1 MTPLRQGSSG
11 QGAPNQA
18 VFLSYA
24 SQDAAAVERIAEALR
39 AAGVEVWFDRNELVG
54 GDAWDRKIRQQIR
67 ECALFVPVISAAT
80 QVRGEG
86 YFRLEWKLAVDR
98 SHLMAP
104 DQPFLLPVVI
114 DDTPDAAA
122 RVADEFRAVQW
133 TRLPAG
139 ETPVKFCTRLKA
151 LLGGSAVLQPAL
163 GTEERGLKH
172 RATPKPSRPWLVPT
186 ALGLAAVIAVAALL
200 IFRPKSEPAAQVA
213 SHQPTAEKSAPLTE
227 AQQLVAKARAIW
239 EAGDELNRETYVLA
253 EELLLKAEK
262 LDPTEAS
269 AWALHAII
277 SRWFRGF
284 GFDMSPQRQEALRMQ
299 AERAAKLAP
308 GTLDADLATIAMR
321 STQAATAA
329 QEALVEL
336 ARRHPGNA
344 RVATALGMP
353 MSGMA
358 QDQTILDALQHS
370 HAADPD
376 NVRVKAAILNAM
388 YQLGRIE
395 EAEELVARWLPS
407 RPNGRILLFDV
418 HFKMWWRGD
427 LVGAATA
434 IERWPAW
441 LFLEDRGVQSAGLL
455 WHWKRDGER
464 LLRTANGFLRDY
476 VRVSMFTG
484 PRAVLRAWA
493 LELLARPEQARAEWQ
508 NAVRVADRELEEFPG
523 EAKARYWK
531 AWALTRLDQKAEAES
546 LLRLLEEDP
555 AALQSLNLA
564 TGGLVGLQIQLGQFD
579 RALEALDAN
588 DRRAGPIPRR
598 ITKAQLAL
606 SPVFDPLRNDPRFQ
620 ALMAAAPG
628 PEEKKETKPTTAT
641 PAAPAVSEKSLV
653 VLPLENLSPDPANAF
668 FTDGMHAQ
676 IIATLQRTTD
686 LHVFG
691 RDTALAFKRGSTT
704 VAEFAQRLG
713 AANVLTGSVHRAG
726 TKARIVLELRRASD
740 DALLWQS
747 PETPRDLSDTWAV
760 QSEVAEQV
768 ARALKARESV
778 GSNTHAR
785 YLTKNSQAFDLFV
798 KGDQLFF
805 AGEFARAIPLYTE
818 SYALDSGYVAPAY
831 MLAHAHCNLLFESVD
846 PAARLRDA
854 AEARRWIEVVTRLDP
869 TGFGAIAESH
879 YASNVDEDNL
889 RALEQAERG
898 MRAIPNDTAAPTFH
912 AVALEGLG
920 RMAEALESYHRAT
933 QIDPLL
939 VFSLSNEARVLTL
952 LRREREALAMLA
964 RMADVVGTDQSPDS
978 IAHRRIAQ
986 QFFRLRG
993 NLPPAIE
1000 SISSPRERARW
1011 LLRARRFAEAERA
1024 ATEAAIQTGIIDVVR
1039 FDALVLRHD
1048 ALLRLNRRADA
1059 ETAAR
1064 ELLELARKLQATTE
1078 VGPPRKAGWLAVAE
1092 ARAGHDD
1099 AAISAARRFVEDA
1112 ASGRQQAIRWQRE
1125 IAFAELYAYLN
1136 RPREC
1141 CELLAKLLRVPSGL
1155 TVPMLKVDPMW
1166 DNVRDGPAFKALLA
1180 DPKNSA
1186 PL

>member
-484 PRAVLRAWA
+484 PRAQTWSVIARRLISTKSWLRKAA
-493 LELLARPEQARAEWQ
+493 SIRPRFGASSCQSSSFEILPVEINSNFGGNLRSQNDATKSASFVTMMRAS
-508 NAVRVADRELEEFPG
+508 RVA
-523 EAKARYWK
+523 KAVNASSGVRWPAGRSK
-531 AWALTRLDQKAEAES
+531 AW
-546 LLRLLEEDP
+546 
-555 AALQSLNLA
+555 
-564 TGGLVGLQIQLGQFD
+564 
-579 RALEALDAN
+579 
-588 DRRAGPIPRR
+588 
-598 ITKAQLAL
+598 
-606 SPVFDPLRNDPRFQ
+606 
-620 ALMAAAPG
+620 
-628 PEEKKETKPTTAT
+628 TTSW
-641 PAAPAVSEKSLV
+641 P
-653 VLPLENLSPDPANAF
+653 
-668 FTDGMHAQ
+668 
-676 IIATLQRTTD
+676 
-686 LHVFG
+686 
-691 RDTALAFKRGSTT
+691 TALNSRASRRGSW
-704 VAEFAQRLG
+704 
-713 AANVLTGSVHRAG
+713 
-726 TKARIVLELRRASD
+726 AST
-740 DALLWQS
+740 S
-747 PETPRDLSDTWAV
+747 SFTR
-760 QSEVAEQV
+760 
-768 ARALKARESV
+768 
-778 GSNTHAR
+778 
-785 YLTKNSQAFDLFV
+785 
-798 KGDQLFF
+798 
-805 AGEFARAIPLYTE
+805 
-818 SYALDSGYVAPAY
+818 
-831 MLAHAHCNLLFESVD
+831 
-846 PAARLRDA
+846 PAARSVARCSD
-854 AEARRWIEVVTRLDP
+854 ARRRHRL
-869 TGFGAIAESH
+869 
-879 YASNVDEDNL
+879 
-889 RALEQAERG
+889 
-898 MRAIPNDTAAPTFH
+898 
-912 AVALEGLG
+912 
-920 RMAEALESYHRAT
+920 
-933 QIDPLL
+933 
-939 VFSLSNEARVLTL
+939 
-952 LRREREALAMLA
+952 
-964 RMADVVGTDQSPDS
+964 
-978 IAHRRIAQ
+978 
-986 QFFRLRG
+986 
-993 NLPPAIE
+993 
-1000 SISSPRERARW
+1000 
-1011 LLRARRFAEAERA
+1011 
-1024 ATEAAIQTGIIDVVR
+1024 
-1039 FDALVLRHD
+1039 
-1048 ALLRLNRRADA
+1048 
-1059 ETAAR
+1059 
-1064 ELLELARKLQATTE
+1064 
-1078 VGPPRKAGWLAVAE
+1078 
-1092 ARAGHDD
+1092 
-1099 AAISAARRFVEDA
+1099 
-1112 ASGRQQAIRWQRE
+1112 
-1125 IAFAELYAYLN
+1125 
-1136 RPREC
+1136 
-1141 CELLAKLLRVPSGL
+1141 PSGL
-1155 TVPMLKVDPMW
+1155 LVQGRDSRRGDFPPWCCRSAFRGETPPDSAGH
-1166 DNVRDGPAFKALLA
+1166 VRRVSHDRSADRWLSGQGDRCWAWGKAGRSLGLRQVSGPPPA
-1180 DPKNSA
+1180 DIR
-1186 PL
+1186 